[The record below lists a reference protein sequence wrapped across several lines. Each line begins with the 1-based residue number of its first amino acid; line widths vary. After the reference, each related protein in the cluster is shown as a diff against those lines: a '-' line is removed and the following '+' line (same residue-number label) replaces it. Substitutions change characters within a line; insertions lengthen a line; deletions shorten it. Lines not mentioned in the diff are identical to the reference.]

1 MVAQTAWAFRNTLK
15 RNAFGWRGSR
25 HAVACLNEALT
36 EVTCAARVDPALAGE
51 GAVLLLE
58 KISSAFEH
66 VDSSSGALGEATYGA
81 VLHLVPLIVE
91 APVGIATRRK
101 WLERLEQAYREDGLS
116 LIETLADHW
125 GELCGPGDD
134 GRVLAAEWADRLFP
148 HAEVVMRDRK
158 TGSFAVSRSAP
169 LCFSAMFRAGRH
181 DELVALLALDPKP
194 YWDDQVWVAR
204 VRQARGDIDGAVQFL
219 EGLRSP
225 WTPELAIAQ
234 IAEQMLID
242 AGRSEEAY
250 SRFAITAADANTY
263 IARYRAIAKRYPHIK
278 PRRILDDL
286 IRSTPGETGKWFA
299 TAKTLK
305 QFDLALS
312 LAQGSPVDPR
322 TLIRAAR
329 DHVNAKPAFAL
340 EVALLAL
347 HWMARGHGY
356 DITATDVLD
365 ARTHARAAAERLG
378 IAGDLEARIA
388 QAVEGSS
395 ASATEIQ
402 RILAR

>member
-1 MVAQTAWAFRNTLK
+1 M
-15 RNAFGWRGSR
+15 
-25 HAVACLNEALT
+25 
-36 EVTCAARVDPALAGE
+36 DPALAGE

-58 KISSAFEH
+58 KISPVFEH
-66 VDSSSGALGEATYGA
+66 IDSSSGALGEATYGA
-81 VLHLVPLIVE
+81 VLHLVPLIVQ

-101 WLERLEQAYREDGLS
+101 WLERLEQAYQEDGLS

-125 GELCGPGDD
+125 GELCGPGND
-134 GRVLAAEWADRLFP
+134 GMVLAAEWADRLFP
-148 HAEVVMRDRK
+148 HVELVMRDRK
-158 TGSFAVSRSAP
+158 TGTFAVSRSAP

-181 DELVALLALDPKP
+181 DELIALLALDPKP
-194 YWDDQVWVAR
+194 HWHDQVWVAR
-204 VRQARGDIDGAVQFL
+204 IRQARGDIDGAVQFL

-225 WTPELAIAQ
+225 WTPEVAVAQ
-234 IAEQMLID
+234 LAEQRLID

-250 SRFAITAADANTY
+250 SRFAITAADSNTY
-263 IARYRAIAKRYPHIK
+263 IARYRAIAKRYPHIE

-312 LAQGSPVDPR
+312 LAQGSPVDPK
-322 TLIRAAR
+322 TLVRAAR
-329 DHVNAKPAFAL
+329 DHVNSKPAFAL

-365 ARTHARAAAERLG
+365 ARTHAGAAAERLG
-378 IAGDLEARIA
+378 IAGDLQARIA

-395 ASATEIQ
+395 VSATEIQ
-402 RILAR
+402 LILAR